1 MTRLVHAAIAYLRQ
15 HGGGY
20 HSCPTRVLNGTG
32 QMSVIRLE
40 LDDDLAEL
48 LGSSPEQIART
59 ALEII
64 VLDLYRRHV
73 ISAGRATE
81 ILDLDLLTFI
91 RWSGSLGIPYL
102 DMTPE
107 EWQQELRAMR
117 KL

>member
-1 MTRLVHAAIAYLRQ
+1 
-15 HGGGY
+15 
-20 HSCPTRVLNGTG
+20 
-32 QMSVIRLE
+32 MSQIQITVDESIT
-40 LDDDLAEL
+40 EL
-48 LGSSPEQIART
+48 LGDSPEQIERT

-73 ISAGRATE
+73 ISAGRAAE
-81 ILDLDLLTFI
+81 ILNLDLLTFI

-107 EWQQELRAMR
+107 EWQQELRVLE